1 MSETYAPNQSNYFI
15 GRGALYV
22 DIHTAANV
30 RTSYFHWG
38 NVEDLQIVPSSQ
50 VATLRSSLDASSGV
64 LAEDEISKD
73 FEVRWRNTECNRKVL
88 AAAIAGTEAYFTQ
101 SSSTVTAETLTS
113 SVELGGV
120 YKTAKRAAS
129 SIVVKQGASTLVL
142 GTDYEVVDATAC
154 MIHILPTSST
164 VTAGSA
170 ITVDYSAA
178 AVSTTSQKI
187 IQGGNRAPSR
197 SRSGSRAPRWRA
209 RRARSTCGARRSRW
223 PTRWRSSTATTTP
236 AWRSRPRSSTT
247 RPAASAARRAIPTSA
262 STSGK
267 T

>member
-101 SSSTVTAETLTS
+101 SSSTVTAEILTS

-187 IQGGNRAPSR
+187 IQGGNKGTVKVSLWFKGAPVA
-197 SRSGSRAPRWRA
+197 G
-209 RRARSTCGARRSRW
+209 
-223 PTRWRSSTATTTP
+223 PTREVDVWCASLKMADALALINGNDYARMAQSAKIINDAAGSFGGSSSDP
-236 AWRSRPRSSTT
+236 YFRIYER
-247 RPAASAARRAIPTSA
+247 
-262 STSGK
+262 
-267 T
+267 